1 MVIRR
6 NPSHFQGLLCTSVLV
21 IGIVQNGIRFVSSVF
36 YHSSESTYKE
46 VLPSR
51 WYEEVFP
58 KLSKLSCVLRNVD
71 LVDGRLIDVNENSIV
86 RDEGML
92 RRMLNFKA
100 IGRVFLGAPGVQEEF
115 RRNMEATL
123 TDRYCEFPVYFSR
136 SCARRPLVVSSLKP
150 VSEFLGISAQQRKV
164 LRLSVCSQVA
174 RHNIWISALEEF
186 LNGLKFEME
195 YLKCH
200 SPRKGIHIGE
210 QIVSSCLSFLSRTAN
225 CRDLE
230 AASWMRPKP
239 IRVVDCQST
248 HKWEEVLE
256 MFNDLINCLRDEK
269 ELAFYVYN
277 LEVMREGLTQIKDL
291 SVDKNIAYKEARHQ
305 ESLVHKRLVK
315 TLGHSSKCLF
325 TLLHYY
331 LYGAMG
337 DMEIEVLG
345 DLHQAGARDK
355 FCLCMGKVM
364 TSDEE
369 NMIRSGM
376 KQLHRNLGLFKF
388 AWETSQMKGNL
399 ELQGHIWCV
408 GAQYRTLT
416 YKGTSFFVHG
426 INL

>member
-1 MVIRR
+1 M
-6 NPSHFQGLLCTSVLV
+6 
-21 IGIVQNGIRFVSSVF
+21 
-36 YHSSESTYKE
+36 
-46 VLPSR
+46 
-51 WYEEVFP
+51 
-58 KLSKLSCVLRNVD
+58 
-71 LVDGRLIDVNENSIV
+71 
-86 RDEGML
+86 
-92 RRMLNFKA
+92 
-100 IGRVFLGAPGVQEEF
+100 
-115 RRNMEATL
+115 
-123 TDRYCEFPVYFSR
+123 
-136 SCARRPLVVSSLKP
+136 
-150 VSEFLGISAQQRKV
+150 SEFLGISAQQRKV

-174 RHNIWISALEEF
+174 RHQIWISALEDF

-210 QIVSSCLSFLSRTAN
+210 QIVSSCLSFLSGIAN

-239 IRVVDCQST
+239 IRVVDCQLT
-248 HKWEEVLE
+248 HKLRI
-256 MFNDLINCLRDEK
+256 FN
-269 ELAFYVYN
+269 
-277 LEVMREGLTQIKDL
+277 
-291 SVDKNIAYKEARHQ
+291 SVEKNIAYKEVRHQ
-305 ESLVHKRLVK
+305 ESLIHKRLVK

-325 TLLHYY
+325 TLLHCY

-345 DLHQAGARDK
+345 DLHQVGACDR

-369 NMIRSGM
+369 NLIRSGI

-388 AWETSQMKGNL
+388 AWEASQMMGNL